1 MCMNV
6 WRHGPW
12 TSVKPF
18 FKELSVNDLLRF
30 HKVFSD
36 DGSVKITN
44 DYVCTQKEEINLQW
58 YHSSTENI
66 CWPGAVLQPDFDELK
81 IGADNSLTRKVII
94 VDDPLIRLVKTW
106 DKVFR
111 KNAKF
116 EDIALDFELPIKSV
130 QGRDRYEQRN
140 L

>member
-1 MCMNV
+1 MCP
-6 WRHGPW
+6 WRHENIRKIP
-12 TSVKPF
+12 

-44 DYVCTQKEEINLQW
+44 DYVCTQKEEINLKW
-58 YHSSTENI
+58 YHSKTENI
-66 CWPGAVLQPDFDELK
+66 CWPGAVLQPDFDGLK
-81 IGADNSLTRKVII
+81 VGSDDSIARKVII

-111 KNAKF
+111 KSSKF
-116 EDIALDFELPIKSV
+116 EEVLLDFERPIKSV
-130 QGRDRYEQRN
+130 QGRGRQKSC
-140 L
+140 